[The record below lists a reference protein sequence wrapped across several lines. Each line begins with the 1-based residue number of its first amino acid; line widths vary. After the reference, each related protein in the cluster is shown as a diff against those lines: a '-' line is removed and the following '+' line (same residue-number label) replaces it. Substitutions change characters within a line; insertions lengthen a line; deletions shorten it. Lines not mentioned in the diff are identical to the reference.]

1 MLGACPVAQE
11 RAAQHSAAIR
21 PGASTGLL
29 HAASHAP
36 LVRRPLPFLPR
47 LLPLAP
53 NLGANLDVTSIDR
66 AFQVARR
73 GREEEKSDGRDA
85 WRGKEGWPGTYCVV
99 HMRTP
104 SHADIL
110 LRCGRRWAI
119 ICSVK
124 YCASANLRKS
134 SRALPAPNL
143 KSRAIVQ
150 SVPSA

>member
-1 MLGACPVAQE
+1 VRAVVKKVLEASSLVTWLGLRNGVATP
-11 RAAQHSAAIR
+11 RALTMS
-21 PGASTGLL
+21 
-29 HAASHAP
+29 
-36 LVRRPLPFLPR
+36 R

-85 WRGKEGWPGTYCVV
+85 WRGKEGWPETYLVM
-99 HMRTP
+99 HIRTP

-110 LRCGRRWAI
+110 LRGARRWAI
-119 ICSVK
+119 MCSVK
-124 YCASANLRKS
+124 WSASANLRKS
-134 SRALPAPNL
+134 SRALPTPNL

-150 SVPSA
+150 SVPRVASLNKK

>member
-1 MLGACPVAQE
+1 MTVRAVVKKVLEASSLVTWLGLRNGVATP
-11 RAAQHSAAIR
+11 RALTMS
-21 PGASTGLL
+21 
-29 HAASHAP
+29 
-36 LVRRPLPFLPR
+36 R

-119 ICSVK
+119 MCSVK